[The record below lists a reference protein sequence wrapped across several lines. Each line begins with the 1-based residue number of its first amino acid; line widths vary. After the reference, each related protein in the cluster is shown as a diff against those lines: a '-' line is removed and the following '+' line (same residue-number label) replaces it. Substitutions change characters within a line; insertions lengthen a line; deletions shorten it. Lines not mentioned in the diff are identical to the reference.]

1 MCPPGYR
8 RSCTDLRSIA
18 RRPAAG
24 RASVQLDRNQLR
36 HARFL
41 HRHAVEAIGDFHRL
55 AVVRDDD
62 ELRVLLHA
70 AEHLDEA
77 ADVGIVERRIDLV
90 EEAEGARLVLEHAE
104 HQRDGGQRLLAA
116 REQLDALQPLA
127 GWLRDDL
134 DAALERIGFVEQR
147 QPGAAATEQRAE
159 RLLKIAIDGEERFRE
174 TLTRRFVDPP
184 DRFAR
189 LRDRFD
195 EIVALRRQEPVALV
209 ELVELLDRHHVHRTE
224 PLDPAPQRCDRLLGA
239 HRALLR
245 DRDRI
250 FRDVRLQPDI
260 TRRVLVLVDRLLGAQ
275 SRGVR
280 NGLPRRFE
288 LLDLAEHLV
297 ERGIDGILAGVRE
310 VRQIAFGRRPRD
322 VELRDDGAD
331 RVERAARFPDRG
343 LALVARRAKRGDAL
357 VGAHD
362 GAAKV
367 VEIADVGVELP
378 LAGHNRFPQL
388 AHAAPRFLE
397 LDRERRGARFDLRRC
412 FLEPLHFGRQRAGPL
427 DERRVRRSRFGRATA
442 GIIDRLARFEQ
453 PPLRDGQPLV
463 GEALIVFQPRD
474 RGSRFFPTPIERI
487 ALLFR
492 LPSLANQLRGALR
505 KARLFVSGVLELR
518 FVADDRLFVLVV
530 LGVERRDGVRRLR
543 DRGFELCRLLRE
555 ARQRAPLHGD
565 AVAQLLDL
573 AFGLEDATRFGARA
587 ARHERGTVKDFA
599 SERRDQPPRR
609 AARVSRLLIRRRD
622 PRVAN
627 RRANGVGVRS
637 VGAHHR
643 RQGDH
648 SVGVAVV
655 VVTVVA
661 IAVIALAVAD
671 GLETVPYNPRYS
683 RRDQEAA
690 SSCAGFLNHPE
701 SRGGVLRTL
710 DDDVLQEIAETRLD
724 RPLVSRFHLEVIGD
738 GAVLVDGAVRL
749 RQDGPRSIAESG
761 ARRLELLER
770 FQPRLEA
777 GELVLG
783 PSDPARR
790 RLVRPRCR
798 RIRRRGAFAFLA
810 GLGRRFAARHDRCPG
825 RFAPQFD
832 RLELARHCGGPSI
845 ERLHLF
851 AIERD
856 LLLPAVDRQL
866 PRVRRFARGGGA
878 RFRFD
883 ELDPHTAE
891 IALDFRDARR
901 RDRLALARLGEP
913 RPRRRDGFREL
924 TILAREEHL
933 LPALQLVAEPLIP
946 PRLRRLPLQRAALLL
961 DLEDDVVDPRE
972 VLLCR
977 LQLQLSGAPPRFV
990 LCDARRF
997 FDQLPPIG
1005 RT

>member
-1 MCPPGYR
+1 M
-8 RSCTDLRSIA
+8 
-18 RRPAAG
+18 
-24 RASVQLDRNQLR
+24 
-36 HARFL
+36 
-41 HRHAVEAIGDFHRL
+41 
-55 AVVRDDD
+55 
-62 ELRVLLHA
+62 LLHA
-70 AEHLDEA
+70 AQHLDEA
-77 ADVGIVERRIDLV
+77 ADVGIVERRVDLV
-90 EEAEGARLVLEHAE
+90 EHAERARLELEHAE
-104 HQRDGGQRLLAA
+104 HQRDRGERLLAA
-116 REQLDALQPLA
+116 REQLNALQPLA
-127 GWLRDDL
+127 RRLRDDL

-159 RLLKIAIDGEERFRE
+159 RLLKIAVDGEERFRE

-362 GAAKV
+362 GPAKV

-427 DERRVRRSRFGRATA
+427 DERRMRRSRFGRATA

-599 SERRDQPPRR
+599 SERRDQHPRR

-648 SVGVAVV
+648 SAGVAVV

-661 IAVIALAVAD
+661 IAVGD

-761 ARRLELLER
+761 ARRIELLER

-777 GELVLG
+777 GELVL
-783 PSDPARR
+783 ARANR
-790 RLVRPRCR
+790 SRAPVVFDT
-798 RIRRRGAFAFLA
+798 GA
-810 GLGRRFAARHDRCPG
+810 R
-825 RFAPQFD
+825 
-832 RLELARHCGGPSI
+832 EL
-845 ERLHLF
+845 
-851 AIERD
+851 
-856 LLLPAVDRQL
+856 
-866 PRVRRFARGGGA
+866 RFARGASNARRLDGVVRASETVGGRRPFQRHA
-878 RFRFD
+878 FRFD
-883 ELDPHTAE
+883 AQVA
-891 IALDFRDARR
+891 ALDVQLRQ
-901 RDRLALARLGEP
+901 RLGDLLARHGRMIDRVP
-913 RPRRRDGFREL
+913 QCRR
-924 TILAREEHL
+924 
-933 LPALQLVAEPLIP
+933 
-946 PRLRRLPLQRAALLL
+946 
-961 DLEDDVVDPRE
+961 
-972 VLLCR
+972 
-977 LQLQLSGAPPRFV
+977 
-990 LCDARRF
+990 
-997 FDQLPPIG
+997 
-1005 RT
+1005 